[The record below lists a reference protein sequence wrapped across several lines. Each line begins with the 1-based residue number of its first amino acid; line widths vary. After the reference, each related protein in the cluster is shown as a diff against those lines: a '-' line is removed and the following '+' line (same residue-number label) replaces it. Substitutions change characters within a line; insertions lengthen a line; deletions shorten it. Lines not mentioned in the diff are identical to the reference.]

1 MKNIIEIENLNYK
14 DLFQN
19 FSLNIEENSYTCI
32 SGPNNCGKTT
42 LMRIINKQ
50 IKDNFPIKINNKN
63 ILDYEEVEYSNFLQV
78 VFPLEITWEEN
89 TLELALL
96 ENSKDDEKL
105 YNDIVKRLKLTKL
118 LSKKTKDLSD
128 KEIVIAQLLIGIL
141 QKPKILLLDSIDSF
155 FPKEESKNLHL
166 FLKEII
172 KKLGITLIETTIN
185 LDTSLFSN
193 RFLIIQN
200 GKVILDGEPF
210 QILEKDNV
218 INRIGLRLPFMIDL
232 SVKLRDYDLIKEI
245 ELDQDRMVDIL
256 WN

>member
-14 DLFQN
+14 NLFQN
-19 FSLNIEENSYTCI
+19 FSLNIEENSYICF

-50 IKDNFPIKINNKN
+50 IKDDFPIKINSKTISN
-63 ILDYEEVEYSNFLQV
+63 YEEVEYNNMVQV
-78 VFPLEITWEEN
+78 VFPLEISWEEN

-96 ENSKDDEKL
+96 ENSKDDENL
-105 YNDIVKRLKLTKL
+105 YNDIIKRLKLTKL
-118 LSKKTKDLSD
+118 LAKKTKDLTD
-128 KEIVIAQLLIGIL
+128 KETVIAQILVGIL
-141 QKPKILLLDSIDSF
+141 KKPKILILDSIDSF
-155 FPKEESKNLHL
+155 FPKEESKNMHL

-185 LDTSLFSN
+185 LDTSLFAN
-193 RFLIIQN
+193 RLIIIQN
-200 GKVILDGEPF
+200 GKVILDGKPVK
-210 QILEKDNV
+210 ILEKDNV
-218 INRIGLRLPFMIDL
+218 INKIGLKLPFMIDL

-245 ELDQDRMVDIL
+245 ELDQDRMVDKL